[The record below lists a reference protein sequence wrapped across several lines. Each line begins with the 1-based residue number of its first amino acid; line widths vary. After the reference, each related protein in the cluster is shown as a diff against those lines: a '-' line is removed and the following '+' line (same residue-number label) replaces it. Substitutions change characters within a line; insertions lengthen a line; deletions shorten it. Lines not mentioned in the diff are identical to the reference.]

1 MPHVI
6 FGLVVWV
13 RKFVPF
19 EENSLRNTT
28 IFNSVLKNMNGVI
41 VEIIEDNA
49 FSYSEILVLVF
60 DNWFLE
66 VAIEFEN
73 L

>member
-1 MPHVI
+1 M
-6 FGLVVWV
+6 
-13 RKFVPF
+13 PF

>member
-1 MPHVI
+1 
-6 FGLVVWV
+6 
-13 RKFVPF
+13 
-19 EENSLRNTT
+19 
-28 IFNSVLKNMNGVI
+28 MNGVI

>member
-1 MPHVI
+1 M
-6 FGLVVWV
+6 
-13 RKFVPF
+13 PF

-66 VAIEFEN
+66 VTIEFEN